1 MSGRVV
7 VAGDPATADL
17 VLGAL
22 DPEVARRETTCI
34 LLGAAAEAVAAYAPG
49 LAAARVA
56 VAPGASL
63 DAPPATLGPALLPH
77 LGTTETVLLDSSQ
90 GARDLAGWLAVSH
103 GARVVWAVE
112 RVDHDGLGL
121 TRIVDGGDA
130 RLRQRLPRAGG
141 RVVAL
146 TKAGAPLSATA
157 PPWRAPITTLDLL
170 APANDSADVVGDAG
184 EVRLTGAR
192 IVVAVGRGIGG
203 PERLPVFR
211 RLADELGAAIGATRV
226 VVDQGWMP
234 FAHQV
239 GQTGATVAPELY
251 LGFGIS
257 GAAQHL
263 VGMRASSAIVAINTD
278 EDAPLCRIA
287 GLVVNADAFDVAAR
301 LVDDVRGDIEA

>member
-1 MSGRVV
+1 MSSHVV

-22 DPEVARRETTCI
+22 DPEVARRETTCV
-34 LLGAAAEAVAAYAPG
+34 LLGVDPEAVAAYAPG

-63 DAPPATLGPALLPH
+63 DAPPAALGPALLPH
-77 LGTTETVLLDSSQ
+77 LGTAGTVLLDSSQ
-90 GARDLAGWLAVSH
+90 AARDLAGWLAVSD

-112 RVDHDGLGL
+112 RVDHDGLCL
-121 TRIVDGGDA
+121 TRMVYGGNA
-130 RLRQRLPRAGG
+130 RLRQQLPRAGG

-146 TKAGAPLSATA
+146 TKASALLSATA
-157 PPWRAPITTLDLL
+157 PPWRAPVTTLEL
-170 APANDSADVVGDAG
+170 AVPSDHGADVEGAG

-192 IVVAVGRGIGG
+192 IVIAVGRGVGG

-211 RLADELGAAIGATRV
+211 RLADELGAALGATRV
-226 VVDQGWMP
+226 VVDQGWLS

-263 VGMRASSAIVAINTD
+263 VGMRDSRAIVAINTD

-287 GLVVNADAFDVAAR
+287 DLVVNADAFDVAAR
-301 LVDDVRGDIEA
+301 LVDDVRGDTAA